1 VRARKAWLRY
11 LLARRA
17 SKRIQDHPGLLG
29 ADAELTILGQ
39 LAHLPRRRVRHPLS
53 CQHPVPQLDHFK
65 KQCRAMPSL
74 VEWRYHVLRGNV
86 DELRRANPKYQRLIR
101 WWKQLPP

>member
-1 VRARKAWLRY
+1 M
-11 LLARRA
+11 
-17 SKRIQDHPGLLG
+17 
-29 ADAELTILGQ
+29 
-39 LAHLPRRRVRHPLS
+39 S